1 VCRPQSRKRRQ
12 DLALSPDNYCMYV
25 MNLDDGI
32 LQGGMTC
39 MIGFDR
45 AYEPLIDTCDR
56 HLRHFGASC
65 RIEALTR

>member
-45 AYEPLIDTCDR
+45 AYEPLIDTCD
-56 HLRHFGASC
+56 
-65 RIEALTR
+65 LTSSSLWRFLSYRSIN